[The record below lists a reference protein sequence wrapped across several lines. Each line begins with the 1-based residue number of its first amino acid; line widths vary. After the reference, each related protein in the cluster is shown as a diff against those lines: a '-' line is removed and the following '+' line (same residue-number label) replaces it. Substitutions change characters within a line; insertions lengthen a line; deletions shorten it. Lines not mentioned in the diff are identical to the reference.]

1 MTKFLLIPASLSLIL
16 LSSCARQDS
25 AVAPASADLPHAT
38 VVMRDGTRLNG
49 KVASSS
55 PSEITLNLDGG
66 GSRTL
71 AMKDV
76 RRVDYGESA
85 TGASGTSGTPADTSS
100 HEDHHHAGRASI
112 RSKTLVLPAGTEV
125 PVRCEETI
133 DSKTAVESQT
143 YAAEIA
149 RDVKDA
155 AGEVVL
161 PAGANATLVIKSA
174 SKGGKFRGASD
185 LVLDLRSVSVE
196 GQQYTL
202 NTTDIGEKGHD
213 GIGKNKRTA
222 EFGGGGAAVGA
233 IIGAIAGGGKG
244 AGIGAGAGA
253 GAGLLG
259 EVLTK
264 GGSIKVPAETV
275 MTFKLDQALQ
285 VVEAR

>member
-76 RRVDYGESA
+76 RRVDYGDPA
-85 TGASGTSGTPADTSS
+85 AVASGTPADTPS
-100 HEDHHHAGRASI
+100 HEDHHHADRAAI

-264 GGSIKVPAETV
+264 GGSIKVPAETI